1 MGNINSEKTEHK
13 QKKTNKQKKTK
24 KKKRQDIAKL
34 KSQN

>member
-13 QKKTNKQKKTK
+13 QKKTNKKKKTK